1 MIFSLLRNRLIF
13 IFTIS
18 LIVADESWKV
28 YDDSEIAI
36 INISIDPD
44 ALEWIYDNAR
54 SDSLHVASIQF
65 QNAYINQSVDSIG
78 FRIRGNTSRGSE
90 KKSFKIDFNHFIGGR
105 DFFNVEKL
113 NLNGEH
119 NDPSIIRSKL
129 CWDMFQQ
136 IGVTSS
142 RASHARLYINGSY
155 YGLYISIEHI
165 DDSFVSKNYD
175 NGNGNLWKCIWPAD
189 LTYRGDNPEDYY
201 PFVDK
206 IQNKK

>member
-36 INISIDPD
+36 INISIDSD
-44 ALEWIYDNAR
+44 ALDWIYDNAW

-90 KKSFKIDFNHFIGGR
+90 KKSF
-105 DFFNVEKL
+105 NVT
-113 NLNGEH
+113 
-119 NDPSIIRSKL
+119 D
-129 CWDMFQQ
+129 
-136 IGVTSS
+136 
-142 RASHARLYINGSY
+142 
-155 YGLYISIEHI
+155 
-165 DDSFVSKNYD
+165 
-175 NGNGNLWKCIWPAD
+175 
-189 LTYRGDNPEDYY
+189 
-201 PFVDK
+201 
-206 IQNKK
+206 